1 AAAAPKISVMQG
13 LLYCVISGVGSAL
26 ENVGFT
32 EARPL
37 QDYAQAH
44 GAAAAWAPNVVWLPI
59 MLAGGVP
66 GLIYCG
72 YLVRKNRTGGRFRL
86 AGTASYWW
94 LAALMALLWFG
105 STTLYGIG
113 AGVLGSLGT
122 VLGWPAFM
130 SLIVITAS
138 VLGLMTGEWKGS
150 GRAPLRI
157 MYSGIAVLVLA
168 IVVLSRA

>member
-1 AAAAPKISVMQG
+1 
-13 LLYCVISGVGSAL
+13 
-26 ENVGFT
+26 
-32 EARPL
+32 
-37 QDYAQAH
+37 
-44 GAAAAWAPNVVWLPI
+44 
-59 MLAGGVP
+59 
-66 GLIYCG
+66 LIYCG